1 MKVQDGA
8 RGAVIEG
15 VKRHDIR
22 PHHRARSHRHCV
34 AHVTEELKALP
45 DVVNISVTLAKGG
58 TSKVLVYTNADI
70 SDAALKEAIDEAG
83 EYNVES
89 IVR

>member
-1 MKVQDGA
+1 MTFD
-8 RGAVIEG
+8 RTIELG
-15 VKRHDIR
+15 VTGMTCE
-22 PHHRARSHRHCV
+22 HCV